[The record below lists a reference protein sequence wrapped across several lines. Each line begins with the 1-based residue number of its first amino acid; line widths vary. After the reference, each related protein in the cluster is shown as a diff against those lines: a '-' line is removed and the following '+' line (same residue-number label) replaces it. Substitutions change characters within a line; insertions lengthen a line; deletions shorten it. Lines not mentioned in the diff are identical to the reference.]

1 MRLLVFLGFLILTFL
16 VPAGLA
22 HEDSTAK
29 NNADSSVLPIDGT

>member
-22 HEDSTAK
+22 HEDPTAE
-29 NNADSSVLPIDGT
+29 NADSSVLPIDGN